1 MEICKAF
8 TEPVTPDVEHH
19 SCFCH
24 GTMRLEERKI
34 SEEEKQE
41 IRALIGQVVL
51 ELVEEGGSKQL
62 QDIIC
67 SLYRLS
73 LHTDDHV
80 IRRRCQKAI
89 RMLADKMH

>member
-1 MEICKAF
+1 M
-8 TEPVTPDVEHH
+8 PDGEHQ

-24 GTMRLEERKI
+24 GIMRLEERKI

-41 IRALIGQVVL
+41 IRMLIGQVVL
-51 ELVEEGGSKQL
+51 ELVEDGGSKQL

-73 LHTDDHV
+73 LHTDDPV